1 VSAFNAKAIFARDFE
16 RYEGVRP
23 IQIYLMRLGFLLVI
37 VLVGN
42 IAWSNI
48 FTHEGDWDPLQAVAL
63 SMWAGCSVLSVFGLI
78 NPLRWIPLVLFEI
91 AYKSIWPVVVAYP
104 MWSTGQL
111 AGSRA
116 EGIALSFLPV
126 ILAVLAM
133 PRGYVWRTH
142 VWPNRLS
149 RRWV

>member
-1 VSAFNAKAIFARDFE
+1 MSAFNAKAMFARDFE
-16 RYEGVRP
+16 RYQGVRP

-48 FTHEGDWDPLQAVAL
+48 FTHKGDWDPLAAVAI

-78 NPLRWIPLVLFEI
+78 NPLKWIPLVLFEI
-91 AYKSIWPVVVAYP
+91 AYKSIWLVVVAYP

-126 ILAVLAM
+126 ILPLLAM
-133 PRGYVWRTH
+133 PWGYVLRTH
-142 VWPNRLS
+142 VWPNRWS
-149 RRWV
+149 RKQT